1 MPKALVTYVRC
12 IDSVNVW
19 LGKILPYFVLVL
31 IGILLIEGISRYIF
45 HTPTDWSIELSLFVI
60 GTAFLLGGAYVL
72 SRREHVR
79 MDTFYNRW
87 SVRRRAIADLATS
100 VFAITYLTVFI
111 FGGILDVGFAL
122 RFSQCTW
129 SLWGPPT
136 APIKII
142 VTIGATLL
150 LLQVVALC
158 IRDLSIVRGK
168 PIK

>member
-12 IDSVNVW
+12 IESVNVW

-72 SRREHVR
+72 LRDEHVR
-79 MDTFYNRW
+79 MDMLYNRW
-87 SVRRRAIADLATS
+87 SVRRRAIADLATFPLL
-100 VFAITYLTVFI
+100 FAYFI
-111 FGGILDVGFAL
+111 VIIVGGMNSLSFTLRLDQHFPSA
-122 RFSQCTW
+122 
-129 SLWGPPT
+129 WGPHM

-142 VTIGATLL
+142 IMIAASLI
-150 LLQVVALC
+150 LLQGVAFF
-158 IRDLSIVRGK
+158 IRDLSVVRGK